1 MAERKPPTF
10 QEALVGLLKRIYT
23 HMASKEDMDA
33 IKNELASVASGVEH
47 LSTDL
52 QKIAISLEHLVPE
65 LRDAVEK
72 IKAGGPAPGGG
83 EDFPSLASAGLAGEV
98 GGIGGAE
105 IGGLGDL
112 ETVLG
117 KLDEILLKIES
128 AGGGGPAI
136 PGDLEGT
143 INEALKRAFDPIIS
157 RLQGVVRRGKA
168 LETAA
173 VDIAELRSTTR
184 TLTRLV
190 WVLWLLTVLN
200 FLGILGLLLERMG
213 LIQLTLP

>member
-33 IKNELASVASGVEH
+33 LKNELASVASGVEH
-47 LSTDL
+47 LSEDI
-52 QKIAISLEHLVPE
+52 QKIAMSLEHLVPE
-65 LRDAVEK
+65 LREAVEK
-72 IKAGGPAPGGG
+72 IGSAEAAGGR
-83 EDFPSLASAGLAGEV
+83 EDFPSLASAGLADADVGAVGFPV
-98 GGIGGAE
+98 GGE
-105 IGGLGDL
+105 I
-112 ETVLG
+112 EEVLR
-117 KLDEILLKIES
+117 KLDELLLKIEGTGT
-128 AGGGGPAI
+128 GGGAVGI
-136 PGDLEGT
+136 PENVEGQ
-143 INEALKRAFDPIIS
+143 IEEAMKKAFDPVIS

-173 VDIAELRSTTR
+173 VDIAELRGTTR